1 MIAMRG
7 ILFPTESATQAEVM
21 AEAFASKSIW
31 DLRWYKFKLMLYT
44 GLAFLAGVLGVSLIE
59 WIFDFSIVAW
69 FFGL

>member
-1 MIAMRG
+1 MRG

-44 GLAFLAGVLGVSLIE
+44 VIAFAAGILGTTMIEWFFEVSLFE
-59 WIFDFSIVAW
+59 W

>member
-1 MIAMRG
+1 MRG
-7 ILFPTESATQAEVM
+7 ILFPTESASQAEVM

-44 GLAFLAGVLGVSLIE
+44 GLAFLFGVLGTSFFEWLFNRSL
-59 WIFDFSIVAW
+59 VAW